1 MSIME
6 MNNDIFTADYVVF
19 LYSSLC
25 AVSSFWWVQS
35 RERFL
40 AQTD

>member
-1 MSIME
+1 MTF
-6 MNNDIFTADYVVF
+6 FTAYFIVF

-40 AQTD
+40 VQTD